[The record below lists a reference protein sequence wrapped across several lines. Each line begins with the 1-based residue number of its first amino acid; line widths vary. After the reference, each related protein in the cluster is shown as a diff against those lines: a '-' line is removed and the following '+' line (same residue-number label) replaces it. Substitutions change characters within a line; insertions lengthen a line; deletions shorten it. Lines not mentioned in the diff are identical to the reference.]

1 MARRL
6 PPLNSLRAFEA
17 AARLG
22 SFTLAADELCVTH
35 GAISRHVQQLE
46 SWLNKPLFA
55 RFNRRVLLTA
65 DGEAYL
71 AEVSASFDRIALAT
85 QQQLGTQHPGGGA
98 PHQLLR
104 VNAQATFALRW
115 LVPRLSQFQAQHP
128 DIEVRLTTSNDAI
141 EKVRED
147 VDLFIRGGPQ
157 AVPGYLSK
165 PFLSEVR
172 RPVCSPKIAG
182 AKSTRPMRP
191 ADLKHHTLLHAATY
205 PGMWAEW
212 LTLCGVP
219 DLIPKSALTLEHF
232 FMTLQAAIDGVGM
245 AMAPTALVADDI
257 AEGRLVFP
265 FDGPSLPPWHYYTYI
280 PEARQ
285 DDASLM
291 AFCDWL
297 AAAEGTVA

>member
-46 SWLNKPLFA
+46 SWLNKALFE

-65 DGEAYL
+65 DGERYL
-71 AEVSASFDRIALAT
+71 AEVSASFDRIAQAT
-85 QQQLGTQHPGGGA
+85 QQQLGGRQPLGQ
-98 PHQLLR
+98 PPQQMLR
-104 VNAQATFALRW
+104 INAQATFALRW
-115 LVPRLSQFQAQHP
+115 LVPRLSRFQARYP
-128 DIEVRLTTSNDAI
+128 DIEVRLTTSNEAI

-147 VDLFIRGGPQ
+147 VDLFIRGGPKHL
-157 AVPGYLSK
+157 PGYVSK

-172 RPVCSPKIAG
+172 RPVCSPKLSSG
-182 AKSTRPMRP
+182 KPMLP
-191 ADLKHHTLLHAATY
+191 ADLKHHTLLHSATY
-205 PGMWAEW
+205 PGIWAEW
-212 LTLCGVP
+212 LTLCGEPNLV
-219 DLIPKSALTLEHF
+219 PKSTVTLEHF

-265 FDGPSLPPWHYYTYI
+265 FAQPHLPPWHYFTYV

-285 DDASLM
+285 HDPAPI
-291 AFCDWL
+291 AFCTWL
-297 AAAEGTVA
+297 ASPDSS

>member
-46 SWLNKPLFA
+46 SWLNKPLFE
-55 RFNRRVLLTA
+55 RFNRRVLLTP
-65 DGEAYL
+65 DGETYL
-71 AEVSASFDRIALAT
+71 AEVSASFDRIAHAT
-85 QQQLGTQHPGGGA
+85 QQQLGAQHALGRQ
-98 PHQLLR
+98 PHHLLR

-141 EKVRED
+141 EKVRDD
-147 VDLFIRGGPQ
+147 VDLFIRGGPKQ
-157 AVPGYLSK
+157 VPGYLSK

-182 AKSTRPMRP
+182 TKPMHP
-191 ADLKHHTLLHAATY
+191 ADLKHHTLLHSATY
-205 PGMWAEW
+205 PGIWAEW
-212 LTLCGVP
+212 LTLCGAPNLV
-219 DLIPKSALTLEHF
+219 PKSALTLEHF

-265 FDGPSLPPWHYYTYI
+265 FAGPSLPPWHYYTYVS
-280 PEARQ
+280 EARQ
-285 DDASLM
+285 EDPSLM

-297 AAAEGTVA
+297 AAAEGT

>member
-46 SWLNKPLFA
+46 SWLNKPLFE
-55 RFNRRVLLTA
+55 RFNRRVLLSA
-65 DGEAYL
+65 EGETYL
-71 AEVSASFDRIALAT
+71 AAVSASFDQIAEAT
-85 QQQLGTQHPGGGA
+85 QQQLGVDHPLGKP

-115 LVPRLSQFQAQHP
+115 LVPRLSQFQARHP

-141 EKVRED
+141 EKVREE
-147 VDLFIRGGPQ
+147 VDLFIRGGPKQ
-157 AVPGYLSK
+157 VPGYLSTS
-165 PFLSEVR
+165 FLSEVR
-172 RPVCSPKIAG
+172 RPVCSPRIAG
-182 AKSTRPMRP
+182 AKPLRP
-191 ADLKHHTLLHAATY
+191 ADLMHHTLLHSATY
-205 PGMWAEW
+205 PGMWTEW
-212 LTLCGVP
+212 LTLCGIP
-219 DLIPKSALTLEHF
+219 DLVPKSAITLEHF

-265 FDGPSLPPWHYYTYI
+265 FSGPSLSPWHYYTYI

-285 DDASLM
+285 DDASLR

-297 AAAEGTVA
+297 AEVEKL